1 MLCVLLLL
9 LMLNFDLKF
18 VSLRA
23 FTKRLEQNS
32 IQQPC
37 EILKCAKPVC
47 CLSGARSWPTG
58 YKRVPLQNM
67 QLLEE
72 LEQQKESLKY
82 YRNQELTQA
91 GNVRM
96 R

>member
-1 MLCVLLLL
+1 
-9 LMLNFDLKF
+9 
-18 VSLRA
+18 
-23 FTKRLEQNS
+23 
-32 IQQPC
+32 
-37 EILKCAKPVC
+37 
-47 CLSGARSWPTG
+47 
-58 YKRVPLQNM
+58 M